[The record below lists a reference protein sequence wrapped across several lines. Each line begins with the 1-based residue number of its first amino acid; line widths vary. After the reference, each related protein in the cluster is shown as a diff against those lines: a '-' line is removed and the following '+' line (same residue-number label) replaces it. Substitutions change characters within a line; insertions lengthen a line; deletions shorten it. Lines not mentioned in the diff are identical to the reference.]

1 MPGLPVPFMLSFAV
15 IEIVVQIVSPLDLL
29 KGINDPV
36 LLFLIRGKVESLIAV
51 PVDILLCPLLIDMV
65 TVGDIE
71 SAVIVFWVIGPVLAG
86 PSIVSCHF
94 HRQLSF
100 LLF

>member
-1 MPGLPVPFMLSFAV
+1 MPGLPVPFMLYFAV
-15 IEIVVQIVSPLDLL
+15 IEIVIQIVSPLDLL

-51 PVDILLCPLLIDMV
+51 PVDILLYPVLIDMV

-71 SAVIVFWVIGPVLAG
+71 SKVIVFWIIGSVLAR
-86 PSIVSCHF
+86 PPIVSCHF
-94 HRQLSF
+94 QQQL
-100 LLF
+100 